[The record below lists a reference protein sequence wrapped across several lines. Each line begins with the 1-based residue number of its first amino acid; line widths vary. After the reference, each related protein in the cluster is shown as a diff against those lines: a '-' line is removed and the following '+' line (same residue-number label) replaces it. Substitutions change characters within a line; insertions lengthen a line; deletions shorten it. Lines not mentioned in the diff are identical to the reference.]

1 MWYVSRRAETDVTKV
16 PFDSTLLPST
26 LPPHFLAYDAPKYI
40 IVHVLALFHSHVRY
54 DLSET
59 RFLVLRPWTSSPVL
73 RILNV
78 VPEAIP
84 TVRSHPANSSADLLP
99 LLPKFLYSAEGQLV
113 AIMDQKSQQHAR
125 FQQGILCRHPL
136 SLCPERVIGP
146 SSMMV
151 DSDDGSQRHGRSYSG
166 ISESILASY

>member
-1 MWYVSRRAETDVTKV
+1 MWYVSRKTETGVTKV

-26 LPPHFLAYDAPKYI
+26 LPPHFLAYDAPKYVV
-40 IVHVLALFHSHVRY
+40 VHVLALFHSHVRY

-59 RFLVLRPWTSSPVL
+59 RFLVLRPWTSGPVL

-84 TVRSHPANSSADLLP
+84 TVRSHPADSSADLLP
-99 LLPKFLYSAEGQLV
+99 LLPKFLYSTEEELV
-113 AIMDQKSQQHAR
+113 AITDQRSQPHAR

-136 SLCPERVIGP
+136 ALCSERVIG
-146 SSMMV
+146 SSNVMV
-151 DSDDGSQRHGRSYSG
+151 DSDDGSHGHGRSYSC
-166 ISESILASY
+166 ISENILVSY